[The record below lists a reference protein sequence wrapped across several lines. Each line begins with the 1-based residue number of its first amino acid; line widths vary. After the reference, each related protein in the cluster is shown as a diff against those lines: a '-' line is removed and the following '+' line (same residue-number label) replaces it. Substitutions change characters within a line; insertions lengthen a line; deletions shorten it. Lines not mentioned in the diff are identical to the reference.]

1 MIWHR
6 HAPKCGTNTRSVC
19 PLALPAILTPKKGGR
34 GGSGYKI
41 SKTSYAMDKDSGIF
55 GWGRLGYSTE
65 DMALPYHRTFR
76 IATDPTSDTHSFL
89 PQVHSAV
96 DSYWVDQRPGPL
108 DIASHTHDLR
118 VQELQVNRE
127 VYLGS
132 AIADIHDDQNTFVDH
147 SSDSDTFR
155 AGLSSFT
162 TPTNVNDAYG
172 PPLITSNDNPTY
184 NDHGGV
190 DTTSIFHQE
199 GESVNVPLVQ
209 GHQYTQSDTTSSNSE
224 FPIPSCVPTTVQ
236 YQEHGELRGLL
247 QQLQKPGKGKGPVVS
262 SPQSSRQPVGTRQ
275 ARHQAHKP
283 YPCNV
288 CRKKY
293 AQSQG
298 LLRHYREKHHP
309 MLCGH
314 CGAFEW
320 GRPYLYKEH
329 LQKEHPNVNPDTALR
344 EAKSAGRM

>member
-1 MIWHR
+1 
-6 HAPKCGTNTRSVC
+6 
-19 PLALPAILTPKKGGR
+19 
-34 GGSGYKI
+34 
-41 SKTSYAMDKDSGIF
+41 MDKDSGIF

-288 CRKKY
+288 CRKNMPSRRAFCGITGKNTTPCY
-293 AQSQG
+293 VVIAVHSNGVVPTCTRSIFRRSTLMSTPTPPFARLRVPVACNNNHVIPRSQWD
-298 LLRHYREKHHP
+298 L
-309 MLCGH
+309 
-314 CGAFEW
+314 
-320 GRPYLYKEH
+320 
-329 LQKEHPNVNPDTALR
+329 PDPC
-344 EAKSAGRM
+344 